1 MQQSNAYIIGFATVT
16 TIILGGLL
24 SMAAVF
30 LKVPQTAAKDLD
42 TKYQILKAVMPE
54 VEKGKSD
61 IIGIYGKRI
70 ESFVVDANGDKIEGD
85 VVAEKVDKKKE
96 FKKKPEERVYPVF
109 RFVSESN
116 PDETEAYILP
126 VFGNGLWDN
135 IWGYIALSN
144 DFEIIKGVVF
154 DHKGETPGLG
164 ARITDAGVQARY
176 KGKKIYKEEDGKK
189 VLASVTMLK
198 AETGNTLTDYNVDG
212 MSGATMTADGVNK
225 MLRDYLGFYQPFFDK
240 TSSDKPAQ
248 ESVQETETVESDSV
262 MVASDSLQAVT
273 DSTTI
278 ETKNTDSLS
287 VE

>member
-1 MQQSNAYIIGFATVT
+1 VQQSNAYIIGFATVT

-126 VFGNGLWDN
+126 VL
-135 IWGYIALSN
+135 IHRL
-144 DFEIIKGVVF
+144 E
-154 DHKGETPGLG
+154 
-164 ARITDAGVQARY
+164 
-176 KGKKIYKEEDGKK
+176 
-189 VLASVTMLK
+189 
-198 AETGNTLTDYNVDG
+198 
-212 MSGATMTADGVNK
+212 
-225 MLRDYLGFYQPFFDK
+225 
-240 TSSDKPAQ
+240 
-248 ESVQETETVESDSV
+248 
-262 MVASDSLQAVT
+262 
-273 DSTTI
+273 
-278 ETKNTDSLS
+278 
-287 VE
+287 